1 MTVALAF
8 SGGVDSTVSALLL
21 KEKGYQVTAIY
32 IRFWARDQKEKN
44 RILDEEEQARKIA
57 NSLNINFQ
65 SLDFSQKHKE
75 EVVDY
80 FIRSY
85 ENGNSPNPCI
95 NCNYQLKFGLFFDWA
110 MENNFDL
117 VASGHYAQI
126 KKINNHFYLE
136 RGEDL
141 RKDQSYFLYKLTENK
156 LAKILFPIG
165 HLEKTEVRAIAEKNN
180 LQVAQKKDSFD
191 LCFLNETTTQ
201 EFIDQHLGKKEGEI
215 IDQEGNTIGKHQG
228 IWFYTIGQRQGLE
241 VNHQQLKKF
250 HPEMNKE
257 QLPPLFVIAKNKEK
271 NQLIVGP
278 KEACFRK
285 QFSVKE
291 INIINPRLEKIINK
305 GINLEVKVKIR
316 NTGRLVEA
324 EIQKIGQEIQVN
336 SKEKIFA
343 LAAGQSAVFYKNRST
358 IGGGIIKG

>member
-1 MTVALAF
+1 MKVALAF

-21 KEKGYQVTAIY
+21 KEKGYKVTAIY
-32 IRFWARDQKEKN
+32 IRFWARNQQEKE
-44 RILDEEEQARKIA
+44 RILKEEETAKRIA
-57 NSLNINFQ
+57 KNLNLNFK
-65 SLDFSQKHKE
+65 SLDFSQEHKE

-80 FIRSY
+80 FIKSY

-126 KKINNHFYLE
+126 KKINNQFYLE
-136 RGEDL
+136 RGEDQ
-141 RKDQSYFLYKLTENK
+141 RKDQSYFLYKLTEAK

-165 HLEKTEVRAIAEKNN
+165 HLEKTEVREIAKKNN
-180 LQVAQKKDSFD
+180 LEVAQKKDSFD
-191 LCFLNETTTQ
+191 LCFLNETSTQ
-201 EFIDQHLGKKEGEI
+201 EFINQHLGKKEGEI
-215 IDQEGNTIGKHQG
+215 IDQDNNLIGKHQG

-241 VNHQQLKKF
+241 INHQQLKKF

-257 QLPPLFVIAKNKEK
+257 QLPPLFVVAKNKEK

-278 KEACFRK
+278 KEDCFRD
-285 QFSVKE
+285 QFFIKD
-291 INIINPRLEKIINK
+291 INIINSRLEKIVNK
-305 GINLEVKVKIR
+305 GIKLAVKVKIR

-324 EIQKIGQEIQVN
+324 ELQKIGQEIQVN

-343 LAAGQSAVFYKNRST
+343 LAAGQSAVFYKNRIT
-358 IGGGIIKG
+358 IGGGIIKE